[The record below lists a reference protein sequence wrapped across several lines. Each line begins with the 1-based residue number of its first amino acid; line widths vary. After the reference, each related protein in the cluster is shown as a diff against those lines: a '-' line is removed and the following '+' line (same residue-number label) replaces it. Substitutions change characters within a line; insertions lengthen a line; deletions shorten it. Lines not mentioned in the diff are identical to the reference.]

1 MEFVLAVQRV
11 FNIEIKQFEKYLLK
25 CGWKRDVEYFDS
37 KMRFTP
43 MKHHNIQIVLPASED
58 TKFIDKGHMM
68 RIAVETLAQYID
80 DDIESVIE
88 SINDA

>member
-1 MEFVLAVQRV
+1 MEFILAVQRV
-11 FNIEIKQFEKYLLK
+11 FNIEIKQFETYLLK
-25 CGWKRDVEYFDS
+25 IGWKRDIEYFDS

-43 MKHHNIQIVLPASED
+43 MKHHNIQIVLPTSED
-58 TKFIDKGHMM
+58 TKFIDAGHMI

-88 SINDA
+88 SINGA

>member
-1 MEFVLAVQRV
+1 MEFILAVQRV
-11 FNIEIKQFEKYLLK
+11 FNIEIKQFETYLLK
-25 CGWKRDVEYFDS
+25 IGWKRDIEYFDS

-43 MKHHNIQIVLPASED
+43 MKHHNIHIVLPASED

-68 RIAVETLAQYID
+68 RIAVETLAQYMD

-88 SINDA
+88 SINGA